1 MEERNLGQL
10 FRNRSQEHASRTR
23 WRTPRKGQWLSAT
36 GQENQAQVYEI
47 MAGLVTLGAKKADT
61 IGILANTS
69 AEWLQTDWASWC
81 LGAVTVT
88 IYPSLLADTISF
100 IINDAQ
106 IKYLFIEN
114 KDQYAKLLTIR
125 SEIECVERVIVY
137 DPTNMPQ
144 DDWVMTFADLRKLHT
159 GSAAER
165 TAMAEKFAG
174 ELTRDTLATIV
185 YTSGTTGNPKGA
197 MLTHGCFIAQC
208 EALRDRLP
216 QLQPGDV
223 DLMFLPA
230 AHIFGRAQHVIG
242 VDRGL
247 NTAIT
252 ESVKTV
258 LDDLQSVKPTFFF
271 SVPRI
276 YEKIFTTAK
285 ARSEAKP
292 ATKKIFSWAL
302 GVGREMSHLMEQKKQ
317 PGLGFKLK
325 YAVADRLVFSKV
337 RNLLGGQLKF
347 AITGGAPLD
356 LEVLEFFNGAG
367 VQLLE
372 GWGLTETTA
381 GATVN
386 APGDYRLGTVGK
398 AIKGCEIRLAD
409 DGEILLRGPMCLV
422 GYYNSEEKTAEAIQ
436 DGWFYTGDIGT
447 IDADGFVKIV
457 DRKKDL
463 LITSAGKNIAPQ
475 AVEAAFKNS
484 SYISQCAVY
493 GDRKPYLVALLTLD
507 PESIGLWADREGVP
521 RDGNIHQHPKV
532 QELIAAEVKHAN
544 STLASFEQVKYYEIL
559 PEDFSVENG
568 LLTPTLKVRRKY
580 IYDEFKPKY
589 EGLYHEKAK

>member
-1 MEERNLGQL
+1 MEERNLGEL
-10 FRNRSQEHASRTR
+10 FRNRSQKYASITR
-23 WRTPRKGQWLSAT
+23 WRTPRKGQWISAT
-36 GQENQAQVYEI
+36 GKENQDQVYEI
-47 MAGLVTLGAKKADT
+47 MAGLHTLGAQKGDA
-61 IGILANTS
+61 IGILSGTS
-69 AEWLQTDWASWC
+69 PEWLQTDWASWT

-88 IYPSLLADTISF
+88 LYPSLLANTISY

-106 IKYLFIEN
+106 VKYLFVEN
-114 KDQYAKLLTIR
+114 KEQYEKLLAVR
-125 SEIECVERVIVY
+125 SEIEGVERVIVY
-137 DPTNMPQ
+137 DPSDMPA
-144 DDWVMTFADLRKLHT
+144 DDWVISFADLRKLHT

-165 TAMAEKFAG
+165 AALADKMAA
-174 ELTRDTLATIV
+174 ELTPDTLATIV

-197 MLTHGCFIAQC
+197 MLTHGCFLAQC
-208 EALRDRLP
+208 EALRERLP

-230 AHIFGRAQHVIG
+230 AHIFGRAQHVVG
-242 VDRGL
+242 FERGL
-247 NTAIT
+247 STAIS
-252 ESVKTV
+252 ESIRTV

-276 YEKIFTTAK
+276 YEKIFSTAK

-292 ATKKIFSWAL
+292 ATKKIFNWAL
-302 GVGREMSHLMEQKKQ
+302 GVGRTMSHLMEQKKQ
-317 PGLGFKLK
+317 PGLALK
-325 YAVADRLVFSKV
+325 VQYAVADKLVFSKV
-337 RNLLGGQLKF
+337 RNLLGGNLKF

-356 LEVLEFFNGAG
+356 LEILEFFNGAG

-386 APGDYRLGTVGK
+386 APDDYRLGTVGK
-398 AIKGCEIRLAD
+398 PIKGCEVKLAE
-409 DGEILLRGPMCLV
+409 DGEILLRGPMVLT
-422 GYYNSEEKTAEAIQ
+422 GYYNSAEKTNEAIQ

-484 SYISQCAVY
+484 PYISQCAVY

-507 PESIGLWADREGVP
+507 AEAIGLWAEREGVA
-521 RDGNIHQHPKV
+521 RDSAFHQHPKV
-532 QELIAAEVKHAN
+532 QELIAAEVKQAN
-544 STLASFEQVKYYEIL
+544 STLASYEQVKYYEIL

-580 IYDEFKPKY
+580 IYEEFKPTY
-589 EGLYHEKAK
+589 EGLYQRKG